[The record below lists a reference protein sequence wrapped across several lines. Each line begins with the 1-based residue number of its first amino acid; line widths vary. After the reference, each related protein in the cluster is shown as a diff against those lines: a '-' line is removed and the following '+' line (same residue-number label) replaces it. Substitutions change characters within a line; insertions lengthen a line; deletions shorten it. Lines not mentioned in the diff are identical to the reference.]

1 MFIAKLT
8 NSFIAA
14 GTLSVLAIGVSTS
27 TSLLDFSAAAGEAN
41 AAEVRPS
48 FENPVADIDAGYVTS
63 YAIVGEEDQSLAS
76 VERSKLH
83 PAMR

>member
-1 MFIAKLT
+1 MLT
-8 NSFIAA
+8 PTPITSVILAAAFTVSAITA
-14 GTLSVLAIGVSTS
+14 GTV
-27 TSLLDFSAAAGEAN
+27 TSLIDFSASAGEAN

-48 FENPVADIDAGYVTS
+48 FENPVEDIDAGYVTS
-63 YAIVGEEDQSLAS
+63 HAIVGEEDQTLAS